1 MQDTGSE
8 HTSKTTLLLVEDDPS
23 FSANICRAFVNI
35 AADWTIETATTGSD
49 ALDILKRREQ
59 DIGLALVDLG
69 LPDISG
75 IEVIRA
81 LNQLAEPVPTLVL
94 SVITAER
101 SLMIAIEAGARGYLL
116 KSDPS
121 EAIERGI
128 RDVLEGNYPISP
140 ALARYLV
147 RRVTGKSE
155 DGSDPSPLLSP
166 QQTELLHHLAQGCN
180 YREAADAMG
189 VQLSTVQTH
198 IRNLYR
204 KLNAHS
210 KTQALARAREQ
221 GLL

>member
-1 MQDTGSE
+1 MQEAGTTQASR
-8 HTSKTTLLLVEDDPS
+8 TTLLLVEDDPS
-23 FSANICRAFVNI
+23 FCANIRSAFVNI
-35 AADWTIETATTGSD
+35 APDWTIEIASTGSD
-49 ALDILKRREQ
+49 ALDILQRKEAQ
-59 DIGLALVDLG
+59 IGLALVDLG

-75 IEVIRA
+75 VEVIRA
-81 LNQLAEPVPTLVL
+81 LNQVAEPVPTLVL

-101 SLMIAIEAGARGYLL
+101 SLIIAIEAGARGYLL
-116 KSDPS
+116 KSDPG

-147 RRVTGKSE
+147 KRVTGKAE
-155 DGSDPSPLLSP
+155 DGSDTGSLLSP